1 VSHVKSVLTLILIIT
16 LVLGSFTIPVSAQ
29 VSDISGHWAE
39 SRISAWIEKG
49 WASGYSDGTFK
60 PNNSV
65 TRAEFM
71 TLANKAFGYT
81 KTTEI
86 SYSDVASADWYYVE
100 VAKAMAAGYISGY
113 EDGTIRP
120 KNPISRQEAAA
131 MLARILNLD
140 STANLQVLDNFT
152 DKDSIPAWSKGA
164 IAAVVAEGF
173 MSGYPDGTFRPTR
186 NITRAEAIVM
196 LDNAVETTI
205 IYEEEGTY
213 GPEEDVE
220 TIKGNVTI
228 ASDGITLR
236 NVIINGDL
244 LIAEEVGDGEVKLKN
259 VTVKGEVIVK
269 GGGPNSV
276 ELEDLNE
283 LEGYF
288 AMEIFNYG
296 CELESHTGITTLYW
310 DSLLKRGKKIW
321 AVASDDNHNVLKDS
335 CGGWVCVNARE
346 LSHDAIIEGL
356 LSGRFYSSTGPEIY
370 DYGLINGEV
379 FIECSPVNVI
389 HFVATDELNSGFSQW
404 GEGNS
409 LTKARFRLKGNEKYI
424 RVECVD
430 LYGKIAWTNP
440 IFLK

>member
-1 VSHVKSVLTLILIIT
+1 M
-16 LVLGSFTIPVSAQ
+16 
-29 VSDISGHWAE
+29 
-39 SRISAWIEKG
+39 R
-49 WASGYSDGTFK
+49 
-60 PNNSV
+60 
-65 TRAEFM
+65 
-71 TLANKAFGYT
+71 YT

-131 MLARILNLD
+131 MLARILKLD
-140 STANLQVLDNFT
+140 TTANLQALDNFT
-152 DKDSIPAWSKGA
+152 DKDNIPAWSKGA

-276 ELEDLNE
+276 ELEDCN
-283 LEGYF
+283 
-288 AMEIFNYG
+288 IPK
-296 CELESHTGITTLYW
+296 ITVSK
-310 DSLLKRGKKIW
+310 DGVRI
-321 AVASDDNHNVLKDS
+321 VASGNTRVSIVTLETGAILVQTTVTGS
-335 CGGWVCVNARE
+335 GFEEVTITEEVPANAK
-346 LSHDAIIEGL
+346 IT
-356 LSGRFYSSTGPEIY
+356 LSGDFENITVEANR
-370 DYGLINGEV
+370 
-379 FIECSPVNVI
+379 VNVEVESGTI
-389 HFVATDELNSGFSQW
+389 KELNITEDAEDTTVTVSKEAKVETMTINAPVEVK
-404 GEGNS
+404 GEGTVAEANVNV
-409 LTKARFRLKGNEKYI
+409 T
-424 RVECVD
+424 D
-430 LYGKIAWTNP
+430 
-440 IFLK
+440 